1 MAHICSCSLLVF
13 TTALG
18 PPPPTLIDKDK
29 DVGSGN
35 LELARFKQTNTT
47 VNIKHTGVDCFSL
60 VVFLGPLNK
69 MNL

>member
-13 TTALG
+13 TTAQG

-35 LELARFKQTNTT
+35 LELARFKQMNT
-47 VNIKHTGVDCFSL
+47 VNIKHTGEDCFSL
-60 VVFLGPLNK
+60 FALGPLNK